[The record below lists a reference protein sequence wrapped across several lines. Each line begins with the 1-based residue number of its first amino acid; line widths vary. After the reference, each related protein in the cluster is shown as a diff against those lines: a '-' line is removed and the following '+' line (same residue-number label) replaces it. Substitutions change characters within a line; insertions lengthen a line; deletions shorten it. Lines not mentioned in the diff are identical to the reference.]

1 MGVREHGLCVAD
13 DRLDVIL
20 VSGAP
25 DEAFACGVAWPW
37 HWRIRV
43 STLLIRKVVLT
54 QPQALLA

>member
-1 MGVREHGLCVAD
+1 MGVREHSLCVAD

-20 VSGAP
+20 VSGAS

-37 HWRIRV
+37 HRRVRI
-43 STLLIRKVVLT
+43 SALLVRKVVLT